1 MAGRDQERLRGAIV
15 VAAGVEMT
23 GGVSGEVRTE
33 PGKDR
38 AVATVP
44 AVAYVGRQRIVHE
57 GAYEMVRKAQP
68 KSRAASVLS

>member
-1 MAGRDQERLRGAIV
+1 MVKNIPRSSTPGIG
-15 VAAGVEMT
+15 VAT